1 MATLDAPPKSL
12 FSSLT
17 FWGALTTLVGALL
30 PQVFVYLG
38 HDPAS
43 SAAWIVAAIGFVTAV
58 IGRIRATQPVTL
70 TGK

>member
-1 MATLDAPPKSL
+1 MDTPPKSL

-17 FWGALTTLVGALL
+17 FWGSGLAFLATLM
-30 PQVFVYLG
+30 PQIFAYLG

-43 SAAWIVAAIGFVTAV
+43 TATWIVGAIGFVTAV
-58 IGRIRATQPVTL
+58 IGRIRASQKVTL